1 MRIRLVL
8 ALAVVV
14 ALAAPALPAA
24 AESDI
29 FDRVDHGYADNNGV
43 RIHYA
48 TLGRRGRLVVMIHG
62 FPDFWYTWR
71 DQMRVLSHR
80 YRVVAI
86 DQRGY
91 NLSDRPAG
99 VDAYNLATLAEDV
112 AAVIRATGEE
122 HAVIVG
128 HDWGGAVAWVFSIL
142 HPEMT
147 DGLIILNLPHPR
159 AMYRELRNNPAQQAA
174 SQYARD
180 FQAPGS
186 HLPLPPEALAAW
198 VTDPSA
204 RAHYVEALGRS
215 DPEAMLNYYRAN
227 YPREPYDDPPLPDI
241 QVPVLMFH
249 GLADPFLLPGAT
261 DGTWQWITK
270 PFTLVTVP
278 GAGHLVQQD
287 ASALVTRRM
296 AHWLA
301 TERLAH

>member
-1 MRIRLVL
+1 MRTRLVL
-8 ALAVVV
+8 ALAAFV
-14 ALAAPALPAA
+14 ALAAPAAPAA
-24 AESDI
+24 AESDV
-29 FDRVDHGYADNNGV
+29 FDRVDHGYADNDGV

-80 YRVVAI
+80 FRVVAI

-99 VDAYNLATLAEDV
+99 VDAYTLGTLAGDV

-128 HDWGGAVAWVFSIL
+128 HDWGGAVAWLFAIL
-142 HPEMT
+142 HPE
-147 DGLIILNLPHPR
+147 
-159 AMYRELRNNPAQQAA
+159 AQRAA

-186 HLPLPPEALAAW
+186 HLSVPPAALAVW
-198 VTDPSA
+198 VTDPAA
-204 RAHYVEALGRS
+204 RARYAEALGRS

-249 GLADPFLLPGAT
+249 GLGDQFLLPGAT

-278 GAGHLVQQD
+278 GAGHFVQQD

>member
-1 MRIRLVL
+1 MRIRLVA
-8 ALAVVV
+8 ALA
-14 ALAAPALPAA
+14 ALVLLAPALPAA
-24 AESDI
+24 ATSDV
-29 FDRVDHGYADNNGV
+29 FDRVDHGYADNGGV

-48 TLGRRGRLVVMIHG
+48 TLGRRGRLIVMIHG

-80 YRVVAI
+80 FRVVAI

-99 VDAYNLATLAEDV
+99 VEAYTLATLAGDV
-112 AAVIRATGEE
+112 AAVIRASGEE

-128 HDWGGAVAWVFSIL
+128 HDWGGAVAWLFAIL

-159 AMYRELRNNPAQQAA
+159 ALYRELRDNPAQRAA

-186 HLPLPPEALAAW
+186 HLAVPPAALAVW
-198 VTDPSA
+198 VTDPAA
-204 RAHYVEALGRS
+204 RARYAEALGRS

-227 YPREPYDDPPLPDI
+227 YPREPYDDPPLPDV

-249 GLADPFLLPGAT
+249 GLADQFLLPGGT

-278 GAGHLVQQD
+278 GAGHFVQQD

-301 TERLAH
+301 TEQLAH